1 MFVEVSGAGKH
12 TVTLVTHEV
21 VLLAV
26 SSHVNIESV
35 GVSKHFATNVT
46 SLQPLSY
53 NITWLQNY
61 VKKLATL
68 PV

>member
-1 MFVEVSGAGKH
+1 MSGAGKH
-12 TVTLVTHEV
+12 TVALVTHEV

-35 GVSKHFATNVT
+35 GVCEHFATNVT

-53 NITWLQNY
+53 NITRLQNY
-61 VKKLATL
+61 VKLATL

>member
-12 TVTLVTHEV
+12 TVALVTHEV

-35 GVSKHFATNVT
+35 GVCEHFATNVT

-53 NITWLQNY
+53 NITRLQNY
-61 VKKLATL
+61 VKLATL

>member
-26 SSHVNIESV
+26 SSHVDIESV
-35 GVSKHFATNVT
+35 GVSKYFATNVT
-46 SLQPLSY
+46 SLQPLS
-53 NITWLQNY
+53 
-61 VKKLATL
+61 
-68 PV
+68 